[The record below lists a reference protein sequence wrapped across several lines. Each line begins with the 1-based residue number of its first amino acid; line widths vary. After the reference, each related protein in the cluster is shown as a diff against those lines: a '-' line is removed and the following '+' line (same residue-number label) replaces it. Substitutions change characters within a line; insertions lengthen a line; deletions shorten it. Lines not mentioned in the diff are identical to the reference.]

1 VNLRLGTFIYPTTT
15 PLLQRSTI
23 LVPTI
28 RALPPTPPF
37 APKKSLVY
45 VSPSFYGFNI
55 GTSVSVNQGL
65 DDDNLL
71 NLTLNWMNDKTSVSL
86 GLQDQQGLLNTRVWG
101 ISASHQ
107 PIDGL
112 FLGIKT
118 EVFDSDSSE
127 GYGGDGDRSTAAFV
141 SYDYGKQTFKAMLA
155 DTDNYGGVSYSLGWD
170 YRYSDTVKYFVE
182 YYAEEETAAITAER
196 AGSEVFDT
204 DASGG
209 RALAAGVSLNFAWL

>member
-1 VNLRLGTFIYPTTT
+1 MMPTPRNTKSIGRHLLVNLRLGTFIYPTTT
-15 PLLQRSTI
+15 PLLQWSTV

-28 RALPPTPPF
+28 RALPPTPLF
-37 APKKSLVY
+37 APTNRWSMY
-45 VSPSFYGFNI
+45 HRHSTASTY
-55 GTSVSVNQGL
+55 
-65 DDDNLL
+65 
-71 NLTLNWMNDKTSVSL
+71 L
-86 GLQDQQGLLNTRVWG
+86 GVQDQQELLNTRLWG

-112 FLGIKT
+112 FIGIKT
-118 EVFDSDSSE
+118 EVFDTDNSG

-155 DTDNYGGVSYSLGWD
+155 DTDNYGEVSYTLGWD
-170 YRYSDTVKYFVE
+170 YRYSDIVKFFAE
-182 YYAEEETAAITAER
+182 YYADEETSAITAER

-209 RALAAGVSLNFAWL
+209 SALAAGVSLNFAW